1 MGFPIAIYL
10 SYITG
15 FYQFS
20 FFDQGPGLYHTL
32 MESLMHN
39 VWAKTEGSGSPYQGP
54 DVPLGM
60 MRIPWTL
67 SSTSR
72 RPQQFPRGPWGL
84 RFFGCFFTWIYLL
97 FFYFSTISDFQH
109 ENQSSSTPRN
119 RMHRPQGRLDLWAFG
134 LKNPDPSRFLIGW
147 IFRVQKSHP
156 KRIIGLYR
164 SITPPFVIRF
174 GGGGV
179 KM

>member
-1 MGFPIAIYL
+1 MKKGSLAGVGTCGVFSIAIYL

-84 RFFGCFFTWIYLL
+84 RFFGYYFFSGKIP
-97 FFYFSTISDFQH
+97 
-109 ENQSSSTPRN
+109 QS
-119 RMHRPQGRLDLWAFG
+119 
-134 LKNPDPSRFLIGW
+134 
-147 IFRVQKSHP
+147 
-156 KRIIGLYR
+156 
-164 SITPPFVIRF
+164 
-174 GGGGV
+174 
-179 KM
+179 